1 MACDK
6 NGANCI
12 HYAHRSFSVCS
23 NDACLR
29 RPNHGI
35 HKQTRLCPVCF
46 HLHLERL
53 SADKNGD
60 VWPPCRCAEHL
71 RLVKDT
77 QRQYDDEQAVMIT
90 QQQYNDEHA
99 PTFRG
104 PAMIQ
109 DAPTF
114 GGPEMIPQP
123 RTQLAPQNLASP
135 PPGMFV
141 GAQAAQAQSA
151 EEPQQ
156 PLPPA
161 PAHQVRVK
169 VPPPA
174 MPPKLNGASSSSRD
188 PMEAVPIQ
196 GVQAH
201 IAALEAKIDT
211 LTAMVQTL
219 IDKNNLDGMC

>member
-1 MACDK
+1 MACDQ

-12 HYAHRSFSVCS
+12 HFAHRSFSVCS
-23 NDACLR
+23 TCSR
-29 RPNHGI
+29 RPSLGI
-35 HKQTRLCPVCF
+35 HRQTQMCPICF
-46 HLHLERL
+46 HLYLERL
-53 SADKNGD
+53 SADKNSE
-60 VWPPCRCAEHL
+60 VWPPCRGAEHL
-71 RLVKDT
+71 RIVNDT
-77 QRQYDDEQAVMIT
+77 QRQYNDEQAVMIKR
-90 QQQYNDEHA
+90 QRCNDEQA

-109 DAPTF
+109 DAHTSR
-114 GGPEMIPQP
+114 GPEMIPQP
-123 RTQLAPQNLASP
+123 RTQLAP
-135 PPGMFV
+135 PPGKFE

-219 IDKNNLDGMC
+219 IDKNNLDGIC

>member
-1 MACDK
+1 M
-6 NGANCI
+6 I
-12 HYAHRSFSVCS
+12 
-23 NDACLR
+23 
-29 RPNHGI
+29 
-35 HKQTRLCPVCF
+35 KQQ
-46 HLHLERL
+46 
-53 SADKNGD
+53 
-60 VWPPCRCAEHL
+60 RC
-71 RLVKDT
+71 
-77 QRQYDDEQAVMIT
+77 
-90 QQQYNDEHA
+90 NDEHA

-123 RTQLAPQNLASP
+123 RTQLAP
-135 PPGMFV
+135 PPGKFG

>member
-1 MACDK
+1 MACDQ

-12 HYAHRSFSVCS
+12 NYARRSFSLCS
-23 NDACLR
+23 NVDCGR

-35 HKQTRLCPVCF
+35 HKQTQLCPVCF
-46 HLHLERL
+46 HLHLL
-53 SADKNGD
+53 QGSA
-60 VWPPCRCAEHL
+60 WPPCPCAAHL
-71 RLVKDT
+71 RLVNDT
-77 QRQYDDEQAVMIT
+77 QQQYTDEHNVMMT

-99 PTFRG
+99 PTFKG
-104 PAMIQ
+104 TAMLQ

-123 RTQLAPQNLASP
+123 RTQLAPQNLAWP
-135 PPGMFV
+135 PPGMIV
-141 GAQAAQAQSA
+141 GAQAARAQSA

-161 PAHQVRVK
+161 PAQQVRAK

-174 MPPKLNGASSSSRD
+174 LPPQLTGASSSWRD
-188 PMEAVPIQ
+188 PMDAARIQ
-196 GVQAH
+196 GVHAH

-211 LTAMVQTL
+211 LTAVVQTL
-219 IDKNNLDGMC
+219 ILLSSNC

>member
-1 MACDK
+1 M
-6 NGANCI
+6 
-12 HYAHRSFSVCS
+12 
-23 NDACLR
+23 
-29 RPNHGI
+29 
-35 HKQTRLCPVCF
+35 
-46 HLHLERL
+46 
-53 SADKNGD
+53 
-60 VWPPCRCAEHL
+60 
-71 RLVKDT
+71 
-77 QRQYDDEQAVMIT
+77 MT

>member
-1 MACDK
+1 MACEQ

-12 HYAHRSFSVCS
+12 AFARRAYNKCC
-23 NDACLR
+23 NEECLR
-29 RPNHGI
+29 RPLLGVHR
-35 HKQTRLCPVCF
+35 QTQLCPVCF
-46 HLHLERL
+46 DKHLEKM
-53 SADKNGD
+53 SSDKTSD
-60 VWPPCRCAEHL
+60 VWPPCRCTEH
-71 RLVKDT
+71 RRIVNET
-77 QRQYDDEQAVMIT
+77 QRQYNGEPDVMIT
-90 QQQYNDEHA
+90 EQQYHDEHV
-99 PTFRG
+99 PTSRG
-104 PAMIQ
+104 SAMIQ
-109 DAPTF
+109 DALTF
-114 GGPEMIPQP
+114 EGPEIQP
-123 RTQLAPQNLASP
+123 HTQLAP
-135 PPGMFV
+135 PPGKFW

-211 LTAMVQTL
+211 LTAMVQL
-219 IDKNNLDGMC
+219 VISKNNLDGMW